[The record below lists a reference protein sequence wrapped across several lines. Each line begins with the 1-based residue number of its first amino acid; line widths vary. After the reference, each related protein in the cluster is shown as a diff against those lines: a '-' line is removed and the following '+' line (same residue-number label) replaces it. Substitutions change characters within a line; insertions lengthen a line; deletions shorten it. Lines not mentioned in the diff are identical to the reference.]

1 MKSPI
6 GWFDIPTLDLDRAAK
21 FYSAVIGKPVNISD
35 FMGMKMGFFP
45 MEKDGDVGGALM
57 PPGAE
62 NAPSKTGTRVYL
74 SFDGNLDEAI
84 SRVEPAG
91 GKISVPKMAI
101 GEAGFI
107 AMMEDT
113 EGNIVGLHSYK

>member
-6 GWFDIPTLDLDRAAK
+6 GWFDIPTLDLERAVK
-21 FYSAVIGKPVNISD
+21 FYSTVIGEPVNILE

-45 MEKDGDVGGALM
+45 MEKDGDTGGALM
-57 PPGAE
+57 PPGSE
-62 NAPSKTGTRVYL
+62 NTPSKTGTRVYL
-74 SFDGNLDEAI
+74 AFDGNLDEAI

-91 GKISVPKMAI
+91 GMIRVPKMAI